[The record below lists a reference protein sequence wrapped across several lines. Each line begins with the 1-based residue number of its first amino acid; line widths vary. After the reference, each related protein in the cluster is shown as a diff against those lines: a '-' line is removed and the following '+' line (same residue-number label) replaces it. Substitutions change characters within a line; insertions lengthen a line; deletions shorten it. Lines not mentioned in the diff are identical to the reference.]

1 MVAVLP
7 DSIDPLMTIHK
18 PKQILLVDDDQLFLK
33 LIEQVFKKSGFD
45 CKSATSA
52 EAAIELLKKG
62 EVIPDL
68 ILSDYEMVEMN
79 GFEFRRYLM
88 NDPAFQD
95 IPFVF
100 LTFFSDKDLMEK
112 GLDLQAI
119 DYVIKDTPINVIVS
133 KVNNIL
139 FAVDKQRELSENE
152 IKKAAK
158 SLNIKS
164 IPVKPPEIKA
174 FDVDFWHQ
182 AYQDI
187 PGGDFIDFIKVN
199 DRYHFIV
206 LGDIMGKKWMAWFF
220 TFGFLSYVRS
230 AVRFAAF
237 NNEYSTA
244 KILQQVNA
252 IICFD
257 EVLKDILSSL
267 SLLLI
272 DSETNKITYSGA
284 GDLPLLHYSYEAD
297 QLNMISSSGLLL
309 GLFEEGNYNE
319 KEIVLK
325 QGDRLFIFTDGMI
338 DFIDATGKKSDYNQF
353 SKTLKPFMAKEN
365 NFAEIVS
372 NLVNHNLNEQVDD
385 RSLISIYKS

>member
-1 MVAVLP
+1 MA
-7 DSIDPLMTIHK
+7 IHK

-33 LIEQVFKKSGFD
+33 LIERVFKKSGFE
-45 CKSATSA
+45 CKSAPSA

-62 EVIPDL
+62 EVNPDL
-68 ILSDYEMVEMN
+68 ILSDYEMLKMN

-133 KVNNIL
+133 KINNIL
-139 FAVDKQRELSENE
+139 FTVDKQRELSENE
-152 IKKAAK
+152 VKKAAK

-164 IPVKPPEIKA
+164 IPIKAPEIQA
-174 FDVDFWHQ
+174 FNVDFWHQ
-182 AYQDI
+182 AYHDI

-199 DRYHFIV
+199 NRYNFIV

-244 KILQQVNA
+244 KILQQVNS

-284 GDLPLLHYSYEAD
+284 GDLPLLHYRSESAE
-297 QLNMISSSGLLL
+297 LNMISSSGLLL
-309 GLFEEGNYNE
+309 GLFAEGNYNE
-319 KEIVLK
+319 KEIILK

-338 DFIDATGKKSDYNQF
+338 DFVDANGKKSDYNRF
-353 SKTLKPFMAKEN
+353 SKALKPFIAKEN
-365 NFAEIVS
+365 NFTEIVS
-372 NLVNHNLNEQVDD
+372 NLFNHNLNEQVDD
-385 RSLISIYKS
+385 RSIISIYKN

>member
-1 MVAVLP
+1 MA
-7 DSIDPLMTIHK
+7 IHK

-33 LIEQVFKKSGFD
+33 LIEQVFKKSGFK
-45 CKSATSA
+45 CTVAPSA
-52 EAAIELLKKG
+52 EAAIVLLQEGAK
-62 EVIPDL
+62 PDI
-68 ILSDYEMVEMN
+68 ILSDYLMLKMN

-88 NDPAFQD
+88 NDPAFKD

-100 LTFFSDKDLMEK
+100 LTFFSDKDLVEK

-152 IKKAAK
+152 VKKAAK

-164 IPVKPPEIKA
+164 IPVKAPDITG
-174 FDVDFWHQ
+174 FSVDFWHQ
-182 AYQDI
+182 AYHDI

-199 DRYHFIV
+199 DRYNFIV

-237 NNEYSTA
+237 NEEYSTA
-244 KILQQVNA
+244 RILQQVNS

-272 DSETNKITYSGA
+272 DSETNRITYAGA
-284 GDLPLLHYSYEAD
+284 GDLPLQHYNNETGE
-297 QLNMISSSGLLL
+297 LTMVSSSGLLL
-309 GLFEEGNYNE
+309 GLFEEGNYTE
-319 KEIVLK
+319 KEIVLN
-325 QGDRLFIFTDGMI
+325 QGDRLFVFTDGMI
-338 DFIDATGKKSDYNQF
+338 DFIDKTVKKSDYNQF
-353 SKTLKPFMAKEN
+353 SKTLKPFMEKEN
-365 NFAEIVS
+365 NFTYIAKS
-372 NLVNHNLNEQVDD
+372 LFSGNLNEQVDD
-385 RSLISIYKS
+385 RSIISIYKN

>member
-1 MVAVLP
+1 MA
-7 DSIDPLMTIHK
+7 DHK
-18 PKQILLVDDDQLFLK
+18 PKEILLVDDDQLFLK
-33 LIEQVFKKSGFD
+33 LIERVFKKSGFVVRL
-45 CKSATSA
+45 APSA
-52 EAAIELLKKG
+52 EAAIELLQKK
-62 EVIPDL
+62 EFRPD
-68 ILSDYEMVEMN
+68 IIMSDYLMLKMD

-88 NDPAFQD
+88 GDSDFKD

-100 LTFFSDKDLMEK
+100 LTFFSDKDLVEK

-152 IKKAAK
+152 VKKAAK

-164 IPVKPPEIKA
+164 IPVRSPIIQGFE
-174 FDVDFWHQ
+174 VDFWHM
-182 AYQDI
+182 AYHDI

-199 DRYHFIV
+199 ERYQFIV

-237 NNEYSTA
+237 NQEYSTA
-244 KILQQVNA
+244 RIMQQVNS

-272 DSETNKITYSGA
+272 DTETNKITYSGA
-284 GDLPLLHYSYEAD
+284 GDLPLLQYSNETAE
-297 QLNMISSSGLLL
+297 LTSVSSSGLLL
-309 GLFEEGNYNE
+309 GLFEEGNYSE
-319 KEIVLK
+319 REIILK
-325 QGDRLFIFTDGMI
+325 PGDRLFVFTDGMI
-338 DFIDATGKKSDYNQF
+338 DFVDATGKKSDYNQF
-353 SKTLKPFMAKEN
+353 SKTLKPFMEKEN
-365 NFAEIVS
+365 NFAQLAQKLFAE
-372 NLVNHNLNEQVDD
+372 NLNEQVDD
-385 RSLISIYKS
+385 RSIISIYKN